1 MKNDV
6 YDVCIIGAGV
16 SGASIA
22 RKLSSY
28 KLDTVVVEKEVDV
41 SFGVSKGNSGII
53 HAGFHHPPSSLKSK
67 LEILG
72 NRLFDTLHEELHF
85 PFKRSG
91 IIVVALSE
99 EEMKTIQFLYNQG
112 INNGVIGIEICNRER
127 ILQLEPNITHDA
139 IGGLYAP
146 SGGIIE
152 PYQYVFSLIESAKK
166 NGVAIVTGFEVSRQE
181 FKSGYY
187 TIYSKNDKKI
197 KARFV
202 INTAGLFADEVS
214 KIFKAETY
222 EIHPRKGEYFLL
234 DKNIDYRPTK
244 IIFPVPT
251 KVSKGILVVPTI
263 EGTTLL
269 GPTAIPCDDKND
281 LSTDMENLEK
291 VLDFTKHLVPKISKR
306 DIINSFAGLRPAATT
321 EDFIISLSER
331 AYNFINVGG
340 IQSPGL
346 TASPAIAEMV
356 KDILKKAGVTL
367 IEKRDFNPYLEKPK
381 KLREIQFE
389 GAEDLYKKDPAYA
402 NIICRCENVSEAE
415 IVEAIRK
422 GHTTLDG
429 IKFYTRAQMGRCQG
443 GFCSYKIIKIIERET
458 GLTPFEIT
466 KRGGK
471 SMLFKDKVGF

>member
-1 MKNDV
+1 MKNDI
-6 YDVCIIGAGV
+6 YDICIIGAGV

-28 KLDTVVVEKEVDV
+28 KLDIVVVEKEVDV

-53 HAGFHHPPSSLKSK
+53 HAGFHHPPNSLKSK

-91 IIVVALSE
+91 IIVAALSE
-99 EEMKTIQFLYNQG
+99 EEMKTVQFLHNQG

-127 ILQLEPNITHDA
+127 ILQLEPNLTHDVV
-139 IGGLYAP
+139 GGLYAP

-152 PYQYVFSLIESAKK
+152 PYQYVFSLVESAKK
-166 NGVAIVTGFEVSRQE
+166 NGVDIITDFEVTGQE

-187 TIYSKNDKKI
+187 TLYSRNGSNI
-197 KARFV
+197 KSRYV
-202 INTAGLFADEVS
+202 INAAGLFADEIS
-214 KIFKAETY
+214 KLFNAESY
-222 EIHPRKGEYFLL
+222 EIYPRKGEYFLL
-234 DKNIDYRPTK
+234 DKNIEYRPSRV
-244 IIFPVPT
+244 IFPVPT

-269 GPTAIPCDDKND
+269 GPTAVPCNDKFD
-281 LSTDMENLEK
+281 LSTNMEELEK

-306 DIINSFAGLRPAATT
+306 DIITSFAGLRPAATT
-321 EDFIISLSER
+321 EDFIISLSEK

-356 KDILKKAGVTL
+356 KDILKKTGITL
-367 IEKRDFNPYLEKPK
+367 IEKKNFDPYLEKPQRI
-381 KLREIQFE
+381 REIQFE
-389 GAEDLYKKDPAYA
+389 DAESLYKKDPAYA

-415 IVEAIRK
+415 IVNAIKK

-458 GLTPFEIT
+458 GLSPFEIT

-471 SMLFKDKVGF
+471 SILFKDKVGF